1 MRPALLF
8 VMVLPVLAA
17 CRPSAPDAALFP
29 LTAGH
34 RWTYRV
40 VTRDDDGISQRETLT
55 LRTLGAET
63 APELGN
69 TPAWRRRSDDGVD
82 YWLRAD
88 ASGIYR
94 VGSKSDVEDS
104 PRPDQ
109 PHRYVLKAPYVPG
122 TQWQSSTTSY
132 LLMRRNEYP
141 REIRHAAAGV
151 TMSYQI
157 EAVDQSVDVPAG
169 HFEGCLR
176 VVGTATLR
184 LYADP
189 VKGWRDIPL
198 VSTEWYCARVG
209 LVRLERSETARY
221 AYVTG
226 GTRTLELESWQ

>member
-1 MRPALLF
+1 MYHALLL
-8 VMVLPVLAA
+8 VVVLPVLAS
-17 CRPSAPDAALFP
+17 CGPSAPDAVLFP
-29 LTAGH
+29 LAAGH

-40 VTRDDDGISQRETLT
+40 VTRDDDGSSARETLT
-55 LRTLGAET
+55 IRTLGAEAT
-63 APELGN
+63 AELGDA
-69 TPAWRRRSDDGVD
+69 PAWRRRSDEGVD

-94 VGSKSDVEDS
+94 VGSKSDAEEA
-104 PRPDQ
+104 PRADKPR
-109 PHRYVLKAPYVPG
+109 RYVLKTPFTPG

-132 LLMRRNEYP
+132 LLMRRNEFP
-141 REIRHAAAGV
+141 REIRHSAAGV
-151 TMSYQI
+151 PMTYQI

-169 HFEGCLR
+169 HFDGCLR
-176 VVGTATLR
+176 VVGSATLK

-198 VSTEWYCARVG
+198 ATTEWYCPRVG